1 MDLIILVLVFAVLG
15 YILGISRL
23 GKQVDRATEQL
34 TLTTGKMADNLESRW
49 KSWFKRPQSG
59 ESFRNWVA
67 GAGASLFPDE
77 FKAWL
82 KSQSVHDAREFAT
95 ALGEYSNS
103 LGFSLKK
110 LVAGGLDQEPIL
122 RQVFV
127 EAVVVYSSA
136 YRKAKTALQQSEAK
150 DAKKASQPESETKP
164 AEKSA
169 SHRAVGSQPDA
180 NEAASAAV

>member
-15 YILGISRL
+15 YFLGVSRL

-34 TLTTGKMADNLESRW
+34 TLTTGKMADSLESRW
-49 KSWFKRPQSG
+49 KSIFKRSQPG
-59 ESFRNWVA
+59 DFFRNWVF

-77 FKAWL
+77 FKTWL
-82 KSQSVHDAREFAT
+82 KSLTEQQAQEFTA

-103 LGFSLKK
+103 LGFKLKE
-110 LVAGGLDQEPIL
+110 LVDGGLDREPIL

-136 YRKAKTALQQSEAK
+136 YRKAKTARQQSEVK
-150 DAKKASQPESETKP
+150 DSKKADQPESEIKP

-169 SHRAVGSQPDA
+169 SRRAAGSQPET
-180 NEAASAAV
+180 NEAASAAA

>member
-15 YILGISRL
+15 YFLGVSRL

-34 TLTTGKMADNLESRW
+34 ALTTGKVADNLESRW
-49 KSWFKRPQSG
+49 KSLLKRPKPG
-59 ESFRNWVA
+59 EAFRNWVA
-67 GAGASLFPDE
+67 GAGASLFPEE

-82 KSQSVHDAREFAT
+82 KGLSAQEAQEFST

-103 LGFSLKK
+103 LGFSVNK
-110 LVAGGLDQEPIL
+110 LVDGGLDQDPIL

-136 YRKAKTALQQSEAK
+136 YRKAKTARQQSEAK
-150 DAKKASQPESETKP
+150 ESKKAPLPDGEIKP

-169 SHRAVGSQPDA
+169 SRRSVGSQPET
-180 NEAASAAV
+180 NEAASAA

>member
-15 YILGISRL
+15 YLLGVSRL

-34 TLTTGKMADNLESRW
+34 TLTTGKMADSLDSRW
-49 KSWFKRPQSG
+49 KSIFKRSKPG
-59 ESFRNWVA
+59 DFFRNWVS
-67 GAGASLFPDE
+67 GVGASLFPED

-82 KSQSVHDAREFAT
+82 KGLTVQEAREFTT

-103 LGFSLKK
+103 LSFSLKQ
-110 LVAGGLDQEPIL
+110 LVDGGLDQEPIL

-136 YRKAKTALQQSEAK
+136 YRKAKTARQQSEAK
-150 DAKKASQPESETKP
+150 ESKKAPQPESEIKP

-169 SHRAVGSQPDA
+169 SRRAAGSQPET
-180 NEAASAAV
+180 NEAASAAA